1 MYKKLA
7 DLTMSNIGAPSQ
19 HSQSSRKGK
28 KAWRKNIDVTAV
40 QDGLDNLRD
49 EMIAGGPMSE
59 KKDDDL
65 FAVDTAGSSEIAKKY
80 KLRKP
85 LKVDEILAQR
95 SAVPAVDSRK
105 RPLPDG
111 VYEKPSKRH
120 SSDWVT
126 TKDLQ
131 KLKKSINTVS
141 HLPDQVALQED
152 EQAFDLWS
160 IGADHSAENG
170 LEYVPKR
177 KSKVAPST
185 IKRAPIP
192 MTASGKRVSAVP
204 HPVAGTSYNPDFDEW
219 QNLVVQEGEKAVIAE
234 KTKIEADQR
243 ETERQARIR
252 AANEEKDYAIR
263 TDDESAW
270 EGFETENEDME
281 ALRKKRPTR
290 KTPAERNK
298 AKRKKAAERLL
309 KHEKRTGEK
318 QKQAVQVDSVGE
330 HRTPTPTEEQQ
341 HSHDEEPDDGQVLRR
356 RQRGNVMIP
365 ERNLEVV
372 LEDELQDSLRLLK
385 PEGNL
390 LQDRFRN
397 LLVNGKLES
406 RKPIAQAR
414 KKRVKYTEK
423 WSHKDFSIEV

>member
-1 MYKKLA
+1 
-7 DLTMSNIGAPSQ
+7 MSNKGAPSQ

-40 QDGLDNLRD
+40 QDGLENLRD
-49 EMIAGGPMSE
+49 EIIVGGPMAE
-59 KKDDDL
+59 KADDDL
-65 FAVDTAGSSEIAKKY
+65 FAVDTAGSTEIARKY

-111 VYEKPSKRH
+111 VYEEPSKRH
-120 SSDWVT
+120 SGDWVT

-131 KLKKSINTVS
+131 KLKRSINAVS
-141 HLPDQVALQED
+141 QLPDAVSLQED
-152 EQAFDLWS
+152 GEAFDLWS
-160 IGADHSAENG
+160 TGADHSAANE
-170 LEYVPKR
+170 LEYIPKKR
-177 KSKVAPST
+177 SKVAPNT

-204 HPVAGTSYNPDFDEW
+204 NPAAGTSYNPDFDEW
-219 QNLVVQEGEKAVIAE
+219 QSLVTQEGEKAVIAE
-234 KTKIEADQR
+234 KSKIEADQR
-243 ETERQARIR
+243 EAEKQARIR
-252 AANEEKDYAIR
+252 AANAENDHGNR

-298 AKRKKAAERLL
+298 ANRKKAAERLL
-309 KHEKRTGEK
+309 KHEKRMGDK
-318 QKQAVQVDSVGE
+318 QKQAAHFDSVVE
-330 HRTPTPTEEQQ
+330 RRAPTSAEE
-341 HSHDEEPDDGQVLRR
+341 EEDGSREDKSDDGQVLRR
-356 RQRGNVMIP
+356 RKRGNIMIP
-365 ERNLEVV
+365 EKNLEVV

-390 LQDRFRN
+390 LQDRFRH
-397 LLVNGKLES
+397 LLVDGKLES
-406 RKPIAQAR
+406 RKAIAQAR